1 MIYGMCFTT
10 STMMNQSLSNQ
21 ALLST
26 HSKTMKKK
34 HMKITGLF
42 LSEAQRLIHGGT
54 FRGIS
59 PQSQLR
65 QLLWNW

>member
-1 MIYGMCFTT
+1 VLYHI
-10 STMMNQSLSNQ
+10 NHDEPIIIQSSIIIHTFKN
-21 ALLST
+21 
-26 HSKTMKKK
+26 HEKK